1 MPDSVTPVGKR
12 DYPSHVSPEDP
23 VEDELF
29 EPIGSRRFIDIACAF
44 PYSFCVGF
52 VGLAC
57 ASLELAVWYQINTHH
72 AQTPSESLCM
82 LKLWYRA
89 LPSM

>member
-12 DYPSHVSPEDP
+12 DYPSPVSPEDP

-44 PYSFCVGF
+44 SYSFCLGSVR
-52 VGLAC
+52 LAC
-57 ASLELAVWYQINTHH
+57 ASLKFAVWYRINTHH

-82 LKLWYRA
+82 LKPWYRM
-89 LPSM
+89 LLSM